1 MNRYLRRPDLLLLL
15 LAAAVPLSF
24 STWQALLNNFVV
36 ERAAFTG
43 AEIGIL
49 QSLRE
54 VPGFLSFAVVL
65 LLVLCREQ
73 TLAYLALLLLAI
85 GTFITGWF
93 PTAIG
98 LYATTVLMSL
108 GYHYYETIQTSLSLQ
123 WLEKD
128 RAAEFFG
135 KMIAVGSFT
144 SIVAF
149 ALIWVLFEDRKSV
162 V

>member
-1 MNRYLRRPDLLLLL
+1 MVTIPENCGQTKSAKLEVNRYLRRPDLLLLL

-73 TLAYLALLLLAI
+73 TLAYLALLLLAV

-93 PTAIG
+93 PSALG
-98 LYATTVLMSL
+98 LYATTLLMSL
-108 GYHYYETIQTSLSLQ
+108 GYHY
-123 WLEKD
+123 
-128 RAAEFFG
+128 
-135 KMIAVGSFT
+135 
-144 SIVAF
+144 
-149 ALIWVLFEDRKSV
+149 
-162 V
+162 

>member
-1 MNRYLRRPDLLLLL
+1 MVTIPENCGQTKSAKLEVNRYRQRPDLLLLL

-73 TLAYLALLLLAI
+73 TLAYIALLFLAI
-85 GTFITGWF
+85 GTFIT
-93 PTAIG
+93 
-98 LYATTVLMSL
+98 
-108 GYHYYETIQTSLSLQ
+108 LSL
-123 WLEKD
+123 
-128 RAAEFFG
+128 
-135 KMIAVGSFT
+135 IH
-144 SIVAF
+144 I
-149 ALIWVLFEDRKSV
+149 
-162 V
+162 